1 METYLK
7 SYTMPVKTK
16 LKKYSTQKLTP
27 ISIKEFEV
35 GRHDFYLPL
44 FQASTSA
51 SVQVP
56 FIVVRGRHEGP
67 TLGISA
73 AVHGNELN
81 GILIVQAILE
91 SLDPEKLHG
100 NLLCAPVVNVPGFNL
115 GKRYFIDD
123 VDLNSTFPGKKGG
136 KPSEQYAYT
145 FRKTFLPDLDY
156 LIDIHTASQ
165 GRLNTMYVRVDLD
178 SPPARALAMNFNP
191 EIVLNAKGSDRT
203 FRAAARA
210 LGIPAITV
218 EAGNP
223 SVIQGKMV
231 FQGELGIRNIM
242 NSLNMLEDGV
252 LAVPRRPV
260 LCKSSEWLR
269 TKNGGLLRVKFGLGN
284 RVDKKQLLA
293 ELVSPFGDV
302 LVEYHAP
309 YAGIVIGMAA
319 NPISIPGT
327 RYCHLGKVID

>member
-1 METYLK
+1 MDDLHRE
-7 SYTMPVKTK
+7 
-16 LKKYSTQKLTP
+16 YSAQKIRP
-27 ISIKEFEV
+27 IKVEDFSV

-51 SVQVP
+51 SIQVP

-81 GILIVQAILE
+81 GILIIQAILE
-91 SLDPEKLHG
+91 NLDPEQLRG
-100 NLLCAPVVNVPGFNL
+100 SLVCAPVVNVPGYNL

-136 KPSEQYAYT
+136 KPSQQYAHI
-145 FRKTFLPDLDY
+145 FSKTFLPDLDY

-165 GRLNTMYVRVDLD
+165 GRLNTMYVRAELE
-178 SPPARALAMNFNP
+178 SPPARALAMNMNP

-203 FRAAARA
+203 LRAAARA
-210 LGIPAITV
+210 SGTPAITV

-242 NSLNMLEDGV
+242 NSLSMLGDGV

-260 LCKSSEWLR
+260 LCSSSEWLR
-269 TKNGGLLRVKFGLGN
+269 TKNGGLLRAKFQLGD
-284 RVDKKQLLA
+284 RIKKRQLLA
-293 ELVSPFGDV
+293 ELVSPFGEV
-302 LVEYHAP
+302 LLQYRAP

-319 NPISIPGT
+319 DPVSIPGT
-327 RYCHLGKVID
+327 RYCHLGRILD